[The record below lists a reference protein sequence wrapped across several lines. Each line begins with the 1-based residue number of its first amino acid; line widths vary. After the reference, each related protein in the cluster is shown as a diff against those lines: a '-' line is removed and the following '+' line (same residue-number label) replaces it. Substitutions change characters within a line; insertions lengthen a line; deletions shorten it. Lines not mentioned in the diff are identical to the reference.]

1 MTFTR
6 LIVQSLWDDTRDS
19 SKTQILSQMKLN
31 EGGTMGSAFSI
42 KTETQGTDSAG
53 KALV

>member
-1 MTFTR
+1 
-6 LIVQSLWDDTRDS
+6 
-19 SKTQILSQMKLN
+19 MKLN
-31 EGGTMGSAFSI
+31 KAGTMVSAFSI

>member
-1 MTFTR
+1 
-6 LIVQSLWDDTRDS
+6 
-19 SKTQILSQMKLN
+19 MKLN